1 MLEFVYVWSVSQWV
15 ELTGVCFHVFL
26 LVYLVGVWLVIG
38 RGKFGGGSWW
48 LPSLLIWL
56 SVQTLYV
63 SLSAWKLTRPR
74 MSNGLVALYAQGGL
88 FWGLD
93 VFPPHVPSSRS
104 GWCCISFH

>member
-38 RGKFGGGSWW
+38 RGKFGGGNWW

-56 SVQTLYV
+56 SVQTLYG
-63 SLSAWKLTRPR
+63 SLSA
-74 MSNGLVALYAQGGL
+74 
-88 FWGLD
+88 
-93 VFPPHVPSSRS
+93 
-104 GWCCISFH
+104 